1 LGLEVVLLVVSLPR
15 YFEDFETAVG
25 KTFDLGAHEFS
36 ADSIIAFAREY
47 DPQPMHIDPERAR
60 ESIYGGLIASG
71 WHTAGTYMRLLV
83 DGLVANTASLG
94 SPVIDPLRW
103 LKPVRPGDTLRARIT
118 FLEATPSRSRPD
130 RGIVRSRGEM
140 VNQAGEV
147 VMDLEAVNFFGR
159 RAAQD

>member
-1 LGLEVVLLVVSLPR
+1 
-15 YFEDFETAVG
+15 
-25 KTFDLGAHEFS
+25 
-36 ADSIIAFAREY
+36 
-47 DPQPMHIDPERAR
+47 
-60 ESIYGGLIASG
+60 
-71 WHTAGTYMRLLV
+71 
-83 DGLVANTASLG
+83 
-94 SPVIDPLRW
+94 
-103 LKPVRPGDTLRARIT
+103 VRPGDTLRARIT